1 MRENKLELIFQLL
14 FVNVKGGRSMK
25 YSSWFFMFLI
35 VLMGNPEL
43 YEELKEG
50 LENTFN
56 GLKADLEEAKALSEK
71 KREE

>member
-1 MRENKLELIFQLL
+1 
-14 FVNVKGGRSMK
+14 MK

-35 VLMGNPEL
+35 VLMGNTEL

>member
-1 MRENKLELIFQLL
+1 
-14 FVNVKGGRSMK
+14 MK

-71 KREE
+71 KMERNCLSKGRLDEGSLQN